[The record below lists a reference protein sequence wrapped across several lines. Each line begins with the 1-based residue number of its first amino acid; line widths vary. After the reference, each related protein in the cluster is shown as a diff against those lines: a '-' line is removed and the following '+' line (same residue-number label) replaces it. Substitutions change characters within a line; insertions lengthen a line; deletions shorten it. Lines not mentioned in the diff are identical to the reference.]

1 MNSGATAPEWGEGG
15 VGKRVYEDEYVDAE
29 SFGWDLSTA
38 SYDSVSFPVAS
49 QDSAPRGIAFKSDGS
64 KMYMVG
70 SSNGS
75 VHQYTLESLISQVEI
90 NCENYDEYYL
100 TAMSS
105 GDGYEISITG
115 TPSNKQT
122 IFLGLKD
129 SGDPKPL
136 TWTGIT
142 GLGQVLPT
150 TTISGKQHI
159 IGLKNIGS
167 AWRAI
172 AVSEEE

>member
-1 MNSGATAPEWGEGG
+1 
-15 VGKRVYEDEYVDAE
+15 
-29 SFGWDLSTA
+29 
-38 SYDSVSFPVAS
+38 
-49 QDSAPRGIAFKSDGS
+49 
-64 KMYMVG
+64 MVG
-70 SSNGS
+70 ITNNS
-75 VHQYTLESLISQVEI
+75 VHQYTLEYQLSQVEI

-105 GDGYEISITG
+105 GDKYEISITG

-136 TWTGIT
+136 EWTGIT
-142 GLGQVLPT
+142 GLGVELPT
-150 TTISGKQHI
+150 ATTAGKQHI

>member
-1 MNSGATAPEWGEGG
+1 MYV
-15 VGKRVYEDEYVDAE
+15 VGFTNKSVY
-29 SFGWDLSTA
+29 
-38 SYDSVSFPVAS
+38 
-49 QDSAPRGIAFKSDGS
+49 
-64 KMYMVG
+64 
-70 SSNGS
+70 
-75 VHQYTLESLISQVEI
+75 QYTLEYLLSQVEI

-105 GDGYEISITG
+105 GDEYEISITG

-142 GLGQVLPT
+142 GLGQVLPRT
-150 TTISGKQHI
+150 TTGGKQHI